1 MLAALLDWL
10 RSKDSG
16 PAESGAFYLRE
27 LSSEEVASFER
38 FARYLQGWDDLGLID
53 CESLGRG
60 SAAGRGAVGQLSR
73 L

>member
-38 FARYLQGWDDLGLID
+38 FARYLQGWDDLGLI
-53 CESLGRG
+53 
-60 SAAGRGAVGQLSR
+60 
-73 L
+73 